1 MKTIKRIIYSSSLLL
16 LSATPLYAQQEM
28 NKMWGESQQAKELSV
43 MWGEYYLLSAPH
55 KILSRSVLKNVCP
68 HRFTI
73 FTV

>member
-43 MWGEYYLLSAPH
+43 MWGCLLYTSP
-55 KILSRSVLKNVCP
+55 SPRD
-68 HRFTI
+68 
-73 FTV
+73 